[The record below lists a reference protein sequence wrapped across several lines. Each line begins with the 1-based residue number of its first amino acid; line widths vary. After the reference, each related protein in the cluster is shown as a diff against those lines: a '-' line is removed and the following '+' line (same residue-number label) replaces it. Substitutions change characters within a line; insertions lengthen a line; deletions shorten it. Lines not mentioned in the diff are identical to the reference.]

1 MWWNCILSE
10 HKQQSLNRCLV
21 SYVVNSLSTLYE
33 WTLYWCCLFFLKP
46 PSSRKCFHSEW
57 LVFCVNNIL
66 LAKPSV
72 SYFCP
77 ANLQSLIGTA
87 VLANQIGHRSFR
99 HFFSSQYYFFVTNIS
114 CLELALQLWKLLQ
127 YPHRRRRFS
136 PYTEMFCYTTN
147 RCSRGRLPKTPCGNL
162 VSLFTPLFYD
172 GNQTQTAPFTRLHRT
187 LFT

>member
-1 MWWNCILSE
+1 M
-10 HKQQSLNRCLV
+10 
-21 SYVVNSLSTLYE
+21 NSI
-33 WTLYWCCLFFLKP
+33 YWCCLFFLKP

-99 HFFSSQYYFFVTNIS
+99 HFFFSSQYYFFVTNIS

-136 PYTEMFCYTTN
+136 PYTDVAEVYYLKHLVAIWFLCSLLCFMTGIKLKLPLSHAYTEPCLHNVSPTEN
-147 RCSRGRLPKTPCGNL
+147 AAAFVLVARRWRYCCVYSDLGLPSFAL
-162 VSLFTPLFYD
+162 
-172 GNQTQTAPFTRLHRT
+172 
-187 LFT
+187 